1 VRRFGGVAGLLEHGH
16 LKEADRDYLARA
28 SRVVPP
34 VTDIPVAV
42 PQGRREAY
50 PVDAER
56 VVDLAA
62 RYRLDSSFERLLQA
76 LPKLGVSQ

>member
-1 VRRFGGVAGLLEHGH
+1 
-16 LKEADRDYLARA
+16 
-28 SRVVPP
+28 VVPP
-34 VTDIPVAV
+34 VADIPVEL

-50 PVDAER
+50 PVDADR

-62 RYRLDSSFERLLQA
+62 RYRLDSSFERLLRA